1 VIRNLFLILGA
12 VTLLAGC
19 SGKPA
24 APPCPQGKVCLHIG
38 NTTDPLTLDPQKST
52 GTWEDR
58 IESDILMGLTQ
69 SAPDGSPVPGMAKS
83 WETSA
88 DGLTWTF
95 HLRDAVW
102 SDGEPVT
109 AQDFVFSLRR
119 LLDPKTASEYAS
131 NMYAILNAEAVNNG
145 KLPLTALGVE
155 APDSHT
161 LIIRLNHPAAYLLE
175 LAKHHTMYA
184 VPEHVVAKWGD
195 AWVKPE
201 HFVGNGAYVLK
212 AWRLGDYVQ
221 IVKNP
226 RFFDADKV
234 CVDEIYYYPTADAI
248 SAERQVARG
257 ELDINTDIQSNRISL
272 LRQKMPA
279 YVHTNTYL
287 GLVYLAFNRSQK
299 SGYPPFADKRVRL
312 ALSMAVDRDFIA
324 NKLLRGGQKPAYL
337 FVPPGTA
344 NYASPPLPEWAS
356 WPFEKRQAEARRLL
370 KEAGYGPG
378 RPLKLEIKHRNTAD
392 PMLFM
397 PSIQADW
404 KAIGVEATLA
414 QEEAQIAY
422 ADYRARNYQVAD
434 AAWIGDYN
442 DPMTFLFL
450 ARSNTGAQNYGDYA
464 NPAYDAL
471 LDKADQTVDP
481 KARATI
487 LAQAET
493 MMLSDAPVV
502 PIYYY
507 INKNLVNP
515 KVTGFVDNIVDQH
528 RARWMCVK
536 PAAK

>member
-1 VIRNLFLILGA
+1 MIRNLFLILA
-12 VTLLAGC
+12 SVTLLASC
-19 SGKPA
+19 SSKPSL
-24 APPCPQGKVCLHIG
+24 PPCPQGKTCLHVG

-58 IESDILMGLTQ
+58 IESDVLMGLTQ
-69 SAPDGSPVPGMAKS
+69 SAPDGTPIPGMAES

-95 HLRDAVW
+95 HLRNALW
-102 SDGEPVT
+102 SDGVPVT
-109 AQDFVFSLRR
+109 ANDFVFALRR
-119 LLDPKTASEYAS
+119 LLDPQTASEYAS
-131 NMYAILNAEAVNNG
+131 NMYVIKNAEAVNNG

-155 APDSHT
+155 APDPRT
-161 LIIRLNHPAAYLLE
+161 LVIRLNHPAAYLPE

-195 AWVKPE
+195 KWVRPE
-201 HFVGNGAYVLK
+201 HFVGNGPYVLK

-221 IVKNP
+221 VVKNP
-226 RFFDADKV
+226 RFYDAEKV
-234 CVDEIYYYPTADAI
+234 CVDEIYYYPTSDAI
-248 SAERQVARG
+248 SAERQIARG
-257 ELDINTDIQSNRISL
+257 ELDMNSDIQSNRISL
-272 LRQKMPA
+272 LRQKMPG

-287 GLVYLAFNRSQK
+287 GLVYLAFNRSKK
-299 SGYPPFADKRVRL
+299 SGYAPFFDKRVRL
-312 ALSMAVDRDFIA
+312 ALSMGVDRDFIA
-324 NKLLRGGQKPAYL
+324 YKLLRGGQKPAYL

-344 NYASPPLPEWAS
+344 NYSSPPLPYWAS
-356 WPFEKRQAEARRLL
+356 WSFEKRQAEARRLL

-378 RPLKLEIKHRNTAD
+378 HPLKLEIKHRNTAD

-422 ADYRARNYQVAD
+422 SDYRARNYQVAD

-450 ARSNTGAQNYGDYA
+450 ARSNTGAQNYGDYM

-471 LDKADQTVDP
+471 LDQGDKTVDP
-481 KARATI
+481 KARAAI
-487 LAQAET
+487 LAKAET
-493 MMLSDAPVV
+493 MMIDDATVV

-515 KVTGFVDNIVDQH
+515 KVTGFVDNLVDQH
-528 RARWMCVK
+528 RSRWLCVRK
-536 PAAK
+536 